1 MNDNSRIISYFN
13 EDLFDLKLNN
23 KKLNFKF
30 VIIRNQETLNLIYGP
45 LDFFPYHANLVNKFC
60 EDSQIPSAWSKKPD
74 LVEIFEPDSQIR
86 GGGWVELHNLNK
98 LLIFYGYST
107 AYGKFKL
114 SDLQSI
120 IISKQ
125 NFIDYEIEFD

>member
-1 MNDNSRIISYFN
+1 MNENSHIVSYFK
-13 EDLFDLKLNN
+13 EDLFNSELNN

-60 EDSQIPSAWSKKPD
+60 EDYNIPSAWSKKPD
-74 LVEIFEPDSQIR
+74 LVEIFHPDYQIK
-86 GGGWVELHNLNK
+86 GGGWVELHNPNK
-98 LLIFYGYST
+98 LLSFYSCST
-107 AYGKFKL
+107 AYGKFQL
-114 SDLQSI
+114 PDLKSI
-120 IISKQ
+120 IVNKQ